1 MILILREEEYKE
13 LKRQPHFSKNKIVV
27 VISSKEIKIVKNNR
41 GLTGV
46 YTVNDL
52 IRLLREV
59 IHIMK
64 GKK

>member
-27 VISSKEIKIVKNNR
+27 VISSREIRIVKNNR

-52 IRLLREV
+52 IRLIREAL
-59 IHIMK
+59 HIMK